1 MSIEL
6 KWNTGI
12 LLFVFSVKVLNFQSY
27 FFYYSYIGKPESSV
41 FVSGKGPVV
50 AGYSR
55 ENLKTQTRTDKVGCS
70 QVCT

>member
-1 MSIEL
+1 MKYRHFALFFCKSVKL
-6 KWNTGI
+6 SK
-12 LLFVFSVKVLNFQSY
+12 LLF
-27 FFYYSYIGKPESSV
+27 YYNYIGQPESSV